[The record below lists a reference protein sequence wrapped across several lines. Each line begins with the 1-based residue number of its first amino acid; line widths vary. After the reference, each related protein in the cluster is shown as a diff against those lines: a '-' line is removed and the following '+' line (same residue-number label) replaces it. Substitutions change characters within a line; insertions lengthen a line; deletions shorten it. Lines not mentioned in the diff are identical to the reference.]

1 MTREQ
6 QLQHRQQVLTVV
18 HLFIAGK
25 WTPPSYKAT
34 TALLNKQN
42 ISTTRGNPWTE
53 KRLFRFL
60 QNAGYSGLW
69 GLSKEKR
76 KPKVKPACRLT
87 TPI

>member
-6 QLQHRQQVLTVV
+6 QRQHRQQVLSVV

-34 TALLNKQN
+34 PALLTNQK
-42 ISTTRGNPWTE
+42 ISTRRGNPWTQ

-69 GLSKEKR
+69 GLSKVKN
-76 KPKVKPACRLT
+76 KPKVKPAL
-87 TPI
+87 

>member
-6 QLQHRQQVLTVV
+6 QLQHRQQVLTIV

-42 ISTTRGNPWTE
+42 ISTSRGNHWTE

-69 GLSKEKR
+69 GLSKQKEA
-76 KPKVKPACRLT
+76 PKLRR
-87 TPI
+87 